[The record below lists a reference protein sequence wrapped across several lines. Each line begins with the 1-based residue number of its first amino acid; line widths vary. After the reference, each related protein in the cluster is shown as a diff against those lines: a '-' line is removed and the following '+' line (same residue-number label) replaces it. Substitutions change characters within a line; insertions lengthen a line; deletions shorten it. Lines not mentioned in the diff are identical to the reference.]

1 MRQESQLIGA
11 SSPPETARNG
21 GGRQMPVIDVPT
33 PPSVAEN
40 GGSPWWEEDGRPTI
54 DRVAL
59 ARFGIILVIVV
70 EAMTFAGL
78 ISAFLSIK
86 ASLPEWPPLD
96 QPRFPMAATAINT
109 AILLASGLTLLFFRR
124 LYRQEDST
132 SRQLT
137 ALLAATAL
145 LGALFV
151 SLQGVE
157 WARLI
162 GYGLTLTSTSY
173 GSIFYVII
181 GFHALHVV
189 CGLLCLGVVT
199 WVAVTSNFPRRMA
212 SLEVV
217 AVFWFFVVLV
227 WPILYGVV
235 YF

>member
-1 MRQESQLIGA
+1 MSQKSPFIGTT
-11 SSPPETARNG
+11 SPPVTARNG
-21 GGRQMPVIDVPT
+21 DGRERLVIDVPT

-40 GGSPWWEEDGRPTI
+40 GGGPWWEEDSVRI

-59 ARFGIILVIVV
+59 ARFGMILVIVV

-96 QPRFPMAATAINT
+96 QPRFPIEATAINT
-109 AILLASGLTLLFFRR
+109 AILLASGVTLFFFRR
-124 LYRQEDST
+124 LYREEDST
-132 SRQLT
+132 SGRLT
-137 ALLAATAL
+137 LLLAATAL

-151 SLQGVE
+151 GLQGVE

-162 GYGLTLTSTSY
+162 RFGLTVTSSSY

-189 CGLLCLGVVT
+189 CGVLCLSAVT
-199 WVAVTSNFPRRMA
+199 WMAVGRNFPRRMP
-212 SLEVV
+212 SLEAV

-227 WPILYGVV
+227 WPVLYAVV

>member
-1 MRQESQLIGA
+1 MSQER
-11 SSPPETARNG
+11 SSTK
-21 GGRQMPVIDVPT
+21 T
-33 PPSVAEN
+33 PPPSTRDANGNGRGTAVFDSAIPPVGTGNGAGQWGAEN
-40 GGSPWWEEDGRPTI
+40 GPSI

-59 ARFGIILVIVV
+59 ARFGIILFIVV

-86 ASLPEWPPLD
+86 ASLPEWPPLG
-96 QPRFPMAATAINT
+96 QHRYPIEATAINT
-109 AILLASGLTLLFFRR
+109 AILLASGVTLFLFRR
-124 LYRQEDST
+124 SYREEDST
-132 SRQLT
+132 SGKLT

-151 SLQGVE
+151 GLQGVE

-162 GYGLTLTSTSY
+162 VDGVTMTSSSY

-189 CGLLCLGVVT
+189 CGVLCLGVVT
-199 WVAVTSNFPRRMA
+199 WMAVASKFPRRMA
-212 SLEVV
+212 SLEAV
-217 AVFWFFVVLV
+217 AVFWFFVVLL
-227 WPILYGVV
+227 WPILYGLV